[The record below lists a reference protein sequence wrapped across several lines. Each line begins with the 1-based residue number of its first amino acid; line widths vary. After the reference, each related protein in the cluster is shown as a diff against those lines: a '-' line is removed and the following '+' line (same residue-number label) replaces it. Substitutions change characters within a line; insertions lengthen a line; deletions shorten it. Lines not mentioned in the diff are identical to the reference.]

1 MKDNLRYEDYLGKRV
16 KIQHT
21 STQSYLRKYP
31 NFIGSCGLVV
41 NSSSGAI
48 GVRVDGMYNQASAN
62 GVFWLHKSDLK
73 VMDDE
78 MENTMLK
85 NYKYVAIVNLL
96 NDHNKKD
103 YGFALFESEADY
115 IFLTEEPTT
124 QKEKCLV
131 VVNTRNCGSRELGYV
146 KDIIPV
152 ENYKGSTPTA
162 EVVGVVNL
170 DEYWKRVEVE
180 KRQIEIEKQKA
191 KIEKELDAEINKRKT
206 VEYYEKMASQYS
218 DNPRLAELVAQLKE
232 LGE

>member
-73 VMDDE
+73 VIDE
-78 MENTMLK
+78 ETGNNMLK

-96 NDHNKKD
+96 NDYNKKD
-103 YGFALFESEADY
+103 YGFALFETEANS
-115 IFLTEEPTT
+115 IWLMNEQFNQEE
-124 QKEKCLV
+124 KYLV
-131 VVNTRNCGSRELGYV
+131 VVNPRNCNSRELGYV
-146 KDIIPV
+146 KNIIPA

-170 DEYWKRVEVE
+170 DEYWKRVEEE

>member
-1 MKDNLRYEDYLGKRV
+1 MKDNFKYEDYLGKRV

-31 NFIGSCGLVV
+31 NLIGSYGLVV
-41 NSSSGAI
+41 NSRSGTI

-73 VMDDE
+73 VIDEE
-78 MENTMLK
+78 MENAMLK
-85 NYKYVAIVNLL
+85 NYKYIAIVNFL
-96 NDHNKKD
+96 NDHSKKD
-103 YGFALFESEADY
+103 YAFALFETEADL
-115 IFLTEEPTT
+115 IWLTDEPTE

-131 VVNTRNCGSRELGYV
+131 VVNPRVCGNRELAYV
-146 KDIIPV
+146 KRIVSLED
-152 ENYKGSTPTA
+152 YKGSLPTA

-170 DEYWKRVEVE
+170 DAHWKRVEEE
-180 KRQIEIEKQKA
+180 KRQLEIKKQKD
-191 KIEKELDAEINKRKT
+191 KIEKELEEEINKRKS
-206 VEYYEKMASQYS
+206 VEYYEKMALQYS

>member
-73 VMDDE
+73 VMYDE

-115 IFLTEEPTT
+115 VFLTEEPTT

-131 VVNTRNCGSRELGYV
+131 VVNPRNCGSRELGYV

-170 DEYWKRVEVE
+170 DEYWKRVEEE
-180 KRQIEIEKQKA
+180 KRQIEIKKQKA

>member
-73 VMDDE
+73 VMYDE

-131 VVNTRNCGSRELGYV
+131 VVNPRNCGSRELGYV

-170 DEYWKRVEVE
+170 DEYWKRVEEE
-180 KRQIEIEKQKA
+180 KRQIEIKKQKA

>member
-73 VMDDE
+73 VIDE
-78 MENTMLK
+78 ETENNMLK

-96 NDHNKKD
+96 DDHNKKD

-115 IFLTEEPTT
+115 VFLTEEPTT

-131 VVNTRNCGSRELGYV
+131 VVNPRNCGSRELGYV

-170 DEYWKRVEVE
+170 DEYWKRVEEE
-180 KRQIEIEKQKA
+180 KRKIEIEKQKA